1 MKKFNI
7 YIYTL
12 LVLYLRHIYL
22 FISPQNSL
30 LVQTFNDKKY
40 CIGLLVSAN

>member
-1 MKKFNI
+1 MKKLYI
-7 YIYTL
+7 YIHTL

-22 FISPQNSL
+22 FIIFNSL